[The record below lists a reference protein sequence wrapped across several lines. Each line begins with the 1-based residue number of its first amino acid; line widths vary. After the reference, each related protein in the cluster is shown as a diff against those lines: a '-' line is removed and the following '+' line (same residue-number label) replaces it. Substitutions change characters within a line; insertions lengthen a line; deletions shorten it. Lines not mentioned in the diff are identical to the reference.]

1 MCVCARMCV
10 YVCARVC
17 VCVCARMCVYVCAC
31 VHVCVHVC
39 VYTGDEHMW
48 TFVIDL
54 CGRWCLLTSI
64 YWFEPTQSRTLS
76 CLCIPSE

>member
-1 MCVCARMCV
+1 MCVRVCARMCM
-10 YVCARVC
+10 Y
-17 VCVCARMCVYVCAC
+17 VCARMCTRVR
-31 VHVCVHVC
+31 VCVRVC

-64 YWFEPTQSRTLS
+64 YWFEPPQSRTLS
-76 CLCIPSE
+76 CLCILSE